1 MRKTEIKTALSSCK
15 EQAKQ
20 IMSYIMKGLDE
31 ANIDYTTNKKET
43 EIIVMNSSK
52 EIVKDIVNGIGG
64 FNSKINLVTITES
77 KSNKKIY
84 IRLKFL

>member
-1 MRKTEIKTALSSCK
+1 
-15 EQAKQ
+15 
-20 IMSYIMKGLDE
+20 MKGLDE